1 VAAVLVACLGLVA
14 PTGSAAPDGPA
25 KDSRIVHAI
34 RGMTLE
40 EKVGQLFVANIYGE
54 SADTSDPADVAANQA
69 MYGPDIRNAEEL
81 IDRYKLGGIVYF
93 RWTNN
98 LSEPGQIARLSNGM
112 Q

>member
-1 VAAVLVACLGLVA
+1 
-14 PTGSAAPDGPA
+14 
-25 KDSRIVHAI
+25 
-34 RGMTLE
+34 
-40 EKVGQLFVANIYGE
+40 
-54 SADTSDPADVAANQA
+54 